1 VEISNYMRLGI
12 SSFTFPWAIGGID
25 HDHPV
30 AMTAFELLEKAD
42 ALGAEVLQIADNLPI
57 GHLTKE
63 ELTKLRSAADDVGI
77 ALEIGT
83 RGISTENISRFLEI
97 AAVLGSPILRI
108 VIDTKDHEPSLE
120 EIDSLLAPFADQFRK
135 LKIKLAIE
143 NHDRLTCAEFN
154 EIIDRLGNDW
164 VGICLDTVN
173 SLGAVEAPN
182 TVVPALAPKAIN
194 VHMKDF
200 EIVRSNGQMGFTVQ
214 GTALGQGRLDVQGV
228 IAAVGGSGQD
238 ITSVIELWTPRQSS
252 YEQTVA
258 LEESWAAQSVEFLRA
273 SIGLNV

>member
-1 VEISNYMRLGI
+1 MRLGI

-25 HDHPV
+25 NDHPIS
-30 AMTAFELLEKAD
+30 MTAFELLDKAHD
-42 ALGAEVLQIADNLPI
+42 LGADVLQIADNLPI
-57 GHLTKE
+57 GGLSNE
-63 ELTKLRSAADDVGI
+63 ELGQLRTTADSLGI
-77 ALEIGT
+77 ALEVGT
-83 RGISTENISRFLEI
+83 RGISTANIARFLEI
-97 AAVLGSPILRI
+97 ATILGSPILRI
-108 VIDTKDHEPSLE
+108 VIDTKDHEPTMD
-120 EIDSLLAPFADQFRK
+120 EINSLLAPFADQFRK
-135 LKIKLAIE
+135 LNIKLAIE
-143 NHDRLTCAEFN
+143 NHDRLTCAQFN
-154 EIIDRLGNDW
+154 EIIDQLGGDW

-182 TVVPALAPKAIN
+182 TVVPALAPRAIN

-228 IAAVGGSGQD
+228 ITAVGGSNRD

-258 LEESWAAQSVEFLRA
+258 LEEIWAAQSVKFLRA
-273 SIGLNV
+273 SIGLKA